1 MGVMT
6 KMRENT
12 KYVLYFVVVAF
23 GVLFMLQDAGT
34 FDTVGTNTA
43 TEIIMVNGEAV
54 SYEQFRNV
62 LDNQTRLY
70 QNRTGEGMTQ
80 QALDNARDQ
89 VYNQLVDGLLIEQEM
104 DRLGIKVTDGELV
117 DLVLGDDPHPM
128 VVSTFSDATGN
139 LDRTLLQSFIDDPTA
154 SQQWSL
160 LEAQLRD
167 TRRRE
172 KLQKLVEATVRV
184 SAEDVLDEHR
194 KTNLK
199 VDTRFVALR
208 YATVSDDSISFSDAD
223 LRQYY
228 NANKEDFK
236 RKKSFTLSY
245 VSIPK
250 QPTSQDTLTIVDE
263 MEELKTRFAET
274 ENDSLFLARFAS
286 ARPYA
291 SSFFVADDLDYDLAV
306 AVYADLTPGRIIGP
320 LVVGNEVRLIK
331 IQETETG
338 QDELLRARHILFR
351 ISDPSDAGKAQ
362 TRQQA
367 VEVRG
372 RIQAGEDFA
381 TLAKLFS
388 SDNSNAAKGGD
399 LGWFGRG
406 KMVEAFETAAFGA
419 RVGRV
424 IGPIETQFGYHLI
437 EVTDRTKEQVRL
449 ADYAQLIEPSVNTV
463 NAIAEKLSD
472 LEFYAS
478 ESGDFA
484 IEAGKLNL
492 ELKEVQVQTEQ
503 TYISGIG
510 NSRQL
515 RNFMESSGVDAIS
528 PVVELD
534 EAFVVAQLSKV
545 SPEGYRTFDEVKA
558 EIEPRAKLEK
568 KKDYQYAK
576 MKKAFD
582 ATGFDGLAQAL
593 GTTERVVTAVTY
605 NTRSV
610 AELGS
615 DPVFKGTV
623 LGMGNDQT
631 SGVIK
636 GQNGAFVVKATK
648 VDAPAELTEVQRTQL
663 ETQLETQ
670 LKQQATR
677 EWLTSLRDKADI
689 DDNRRFFSQ

>member
-1 MGVMT
+1 MGLMT

-23 GVLFMLQDAGT
+23 GILFMLQDAGT

-43 TEIIMVNGEAV
+43 TEIIMVNGEPI
-54 SYEQFRNV
+54 SYEQYRNV
-62 LDNQTRLY
+62 LDNQTRIY
-70 QNRTGEGMTQ
+70 QNRTGESMTQ

-89 VYNQLVDGLLIEQEM
+89 VYNQLVDGILIEQEM

-154 SQQWSL
+154 SQQWSM
-160 LEAQLRD
+160 LESQLRD

-184 SAEDVLDEHR
+184 SDEDVLEEHR

-199 VDTRFVALR
+199 IDTRFVALR
-208 YATVSDDSISFSDAD
+208 YATVPDDSITFGDSD

-236 RKKSFTLSY
+236 RKKSYTLNY

-250 QPTSQDTLTIVDE
+250 LPTATDTLAILDE
-263 MEELKTRFAET
+263 MNQLKTRFAEA
-274 ENDSLFLARFAS
+274 EDDSLFLARYAS

-291 SSFFVADDLDYDLAV
+291 SAFFVADDLDYDLSV
-306 AVYADLTPGRIIGP
+306 SVYDDLTPERIIGP
-320 LVVGNEVRLIK
+320 MVVGNEIRLIK
-331 IQETETG
+331 IQESKTG
-338 QDELLRARHILFR
+338 EDELLRGRHILFR
-351 ISDPSDAGKAQ
+351 ITDRTDEGKRKTEQEA
-362 TRQQA
+362 RD
-367 VEVRG
+367 VKR
-372 RIQAGEDFA
+372 RIEAGEDFA

-388 SDNSNAAKGGD
+388 TDNSNASRGGD

-406 KMVEAFETAAFGA
+406 KMVEAFENAAFAA
-419 RVGRV
+419 RTGRIVGPV
-424 IGPIETQFGYHLI
+424 ETQFGFHLI
-437 EVTDRTKEQVRL
+437 EVTDRTREQVRL
-449 ADYAQLIEPSVNTV
+449 ADYAQLIEPSVGTI
-463 NAIAEKLSD
+463 NAIAERLSD
-472 LEFYAS
+472 LEYYAS
-478 ESGDFA
+478 ESDDFTG
-484 IEAGKLNL
+484 EAEKLNL
-492 ELKEVQVQTEQ
+492 EIKEVQVQSEQ

-510 NSRQL
+510 NSRLL
-515 RNFMESSGVDAIS
+515 RNFMESSGEGAIS
-528 PVVELD
+528 ESIELD
-534 EAFVVAQLSKV
+534 DAFVVAQLAEIT
-545 SPEGYRTFDEVKA
+545 PEGYRSFEEVKA
-558 EIEPRAKLEK
+558 EIEPRAKIEK
-568 KKDYQYAK
+568 KKAYQAAK
-576 MKKAFD
+576 MQKAFD
-582 ATGFDGLAQAL
+582 TNGFDGLATAL

-623 LGMGNDQT
+623 LSMGNDQT
-631 SGVIK
+631 STVVE
-636 GQNGAFVVKATK
+636 GQNGVFVVRTTK
-648 VDAPAELTEVQRTQL
+648 VDAPAEITDVERTQL
-663 ETQLETQ
+663 QTQLSTQ

-677 EWLTSLRDKADI
+677 EWLASLRDRADI

>member
-1 MGVMT
+1 MGLMT

-23 GVLFMLQDAGT
+23 GILFMLQDAGT
-34 FDTVGTNTA
+34 FDFVGTNTA
-43 TEIIMVNGEAV
+43 TEIIKVNGEPV

-70 QNRTGEGMTQ
+70 QSRTGESMTQ
-80 QALDNARDQ
+80 QAMDNARDQ

-104 DRLGIKVTDGELV
+104 DRLGIKVTDEELV

-139 LDRTLLQSFIDDPTA
+139 LDRNLLQSFIDDPTA

-172 KLQKLVEATVRV
+172 KLQKLVEATVRI
-184 SAEDVLDEHR
+184 SEEDIETEHR
-194 KTNLK
+194 KNNLK

-208 YATVSDDSISFSDAD
+208 YALVPDDSISFGDSD
-223 LRQYY
+223 LRSYY
-228 NANKEDFK
+228 NDNREDFK
-236 RKKSFTLSY
+236 RKKSFTLDY

-250 QPTSQDTLTIVDE
+250 TPSREDTLTILEE
-263 MEELKTRFAET
+263 MDQLKVSFAET
-274 ENDSLFLARFAS
+274 DDDSLFLARYAS

-291 SSFFVADDLDYDLAV
+291 SAFFVADDLDYELGTAV
-306 AVYADLTPGRIIGP
+306 FEDLTPGRIIGP
-320 LVVGNEVRLIK
+320 TIVNNEIRLVK
-331 IQETETG
+331 IQEVAEG
-338 QDELLRARHILFR
+338 EDELIRARHILFR
-351 ISDPSDAGKAQ
+351 LTDRSDEGKAS
-362 TRQQA
+362 TRQEANQ
-367 VEVRG
+367 VKS

-388 SDNSNAAKGGD
+388 SDNSNAARGGD

-406 KMVEAFETAAFGA
+406 RMVEPFENAAFGA
-419 RVGRV
+419 RTGRV
-424 IGPIETQFGYHLI
+424 VGPIETQFGFHLI
-437 EVTDRTKEQVRL
+437 EVTDRTSDQVRL
-449 ADYAQLIEPSVNTV
+449 ADYAQIIEPSVTTING
-463 NAIAEKLSD
+463 IAERLSD

-478 ESGDFA
+478 ESDDFRG
-484 IEAGKLNL
+484 EAEKLNL
-492 ELKEVQVQTEQ
+492 EVKEVQVQTEQ

-515 RNFMESSGVDAIS
+515 RNFMESSGVESIS

-534 EAFVVAQLSKV
+534 DIFVVAQLAAIT
-545 SPEGYRTFDEVKA
+545 PEGYRSFEDVKT

-568 KKDYQYAK
+568 KKGVQLAK
-576 MKKAFD
+576 MQAAFD
-582 ATGFDGLAQAL
+582 ANGFDGLAQAL
-593 GTTERVVTAVTY
+593 GATERSVTAVTY

-615 DPVFKGTV
+615 DPIFKGTV
-623 LGMGNDQT
+623 LSMASDEV
-631 SGVIK
+631 SGVVE
-636 GQNGAFVVKATK
+636 GQNGVFVVKATK
-648 VDAPAELTEVQRTQL
+648 VEEPTDMTDVQRSQIQNQL
-663 ETQLETQ
+663 DTQ

-677 EWLTSLRDKADI
+677 EWLAALRDQADI
-689 DDNRRFFSQ
+689 EDNRRFFQQ